1 MKLVTNISEKEL
13 RDIKRL
19 IGEAFVTN
27 ELFHEFGGIAER
39 RTLVMRYMRAYV
51 DYVYESRA
59 LYSTNN
65 GMGYIGLQYSE
76 DATVISQIKM
86 LFRLFTS
93 LPFKR
98 LRKLLGHIRQIANEN
113 KRYATKPHIDVLMVA
128 VSKSAQGKGYATQ
141 LISFAKRMAGQ
152 KQVPLLV
159 DTDMKLYADMYQH
172 LGFKLYNTK
181 KATNGVT
188 RYNLV
193 WKPAKL
199 SK

>member
-1 MKLVTNISEKEL
+1 MLS
-13 RDIKRL
+13 
-19 IGEAFVTN
+19 
-27 ELFHEFGGIAER
+27 
-39 RTLVMRYMRAYV
+39 TLVLSNENRLLVCVREEAPAS
-51 DYVYESRA
+51 SRRW
-59 LYSTNN
+59 
-65 GMGYIGLQYSE
+65 E
-76 DATVISQIKM
+76 DVTK
-86 LFRLFTS
+86 
-93 LPFKR
+93 

-141 LISFAKRMAGQ
+141 LISFAKKMAGQ